1 MKVDQAVYT
10 KVIDLKF
17 ELYKNNQ
24 EQFKC
29 VIERTGGFH
38 IIMYMMKCI
47 YSRFKRVGFPELL
60 SEVGLGG
67 SGTIEN
73 ALKGGDVKAGI
84 RYYKILFEAI
94 FRIRIEASGIF
105 DSDEHVFSF

>member
-1 MKVDQAVYT
+1 M
-10 KVIDLKF
+10 
-17 ELYKNNQ
+17 
-24 EQFKC
+24 
-29 VIERTGGFH
+29 GGFH
-38 IIMYMMKCI
+38 MIMCMMKCI
-47 YSRFKRVGFPELL
+47 YSRFKGFGFPEFL
-60 SEVGLGG
+60 SEVGVGG

-105 DSDEHVFSF
+105 DSDDEHVFSLSRIKELNALRKSRDCYSLKNLTLCHIFQAI